1 MKTVDVLR
9 QIPLFSEL
17 NQEELQ
23 KVRAITTQRTYKK
36 KEYVFMEGEK
46 REAVF
51 FIHSGTVKTFKVDKE
66 GNEQIINLL
75 RKGEMFPHIGFFD
88 ASPYPATAEVIQET
102 ELFVIRIDDFEE
114 LMLEHPQIAVKV
126 MKMMSQKIS
135 ELAQRIQTFI
145 SQDVRHRV
153 IFSLLRLAL
162 ESGKQTEQGVLIDM
176 PITNQ
181 DFANMVGS
189 SRETINRILNQL
201 KKENLIEFGRDGILI
216 RNMDQLNQLL
226 DQPVS

>member
-1 MKTVDVLR
+1 
-9 QIPLFSEL
+9 
-17 NQEELQ
+17 
-23 KVRAITTQRTYKK
+23 
-36 KEYVFMEGEK
+36 MEGEK

-88 ASPYPATAEVIQET
+88 ASPYPATAEVIQEA
-102 ELFVIRIDDFEE
+102 ELFVIRIDNFEE

>member
-1 MKTVDVLR
+1 MCSWRGKNGKL
-9 QIPLFSEL
+9 
-17 NQEELQ
+17 
-23 KVRAITTQRTYKK
+23 Y
-36 KEYVFMEGEK
+36 
-46 REAVF
+46 F

-88 ASPYPATAEVIQET
+88 ASPYPATAEVIQEA

-126 MKMMSQKIS
+126 MKMMSLKIS

-201 KKENLIEFGRDGILI
+201 KKENLIELGRDGILI